1 MNFIDYYFRNTPEDF
16 KFKILGITHIFILV
30 LTYIVVFAIY
40 KKKDYLRDHEKLYDN
55 ILKLVAIVILFGQLT
70 FLYFFFAKTSY
81 GFEEGL
87 PLFTCRIA
95 LYTAFFGIILN
106 SSKLKGVTCYLG
118 IIGGILA
125 VIYPDMYEYAF
136 PHALY
141 VDFFLEHII
150 ILWASCL
157 FIFVEDFSFS
167 KDEFVYAIFF
177 TNIFLAISLVIN
189 YLLDS
194 NYAYL
199 ARPPF
204 AIEFFQKIPYP
215 IFVIIIFATYDLLVL
230 IVHKFCRHFKYKK

>member
-1 MNFIDYYFRNTPEDF
+1 MNFIDYYFRNGPEDF
-16 KFKILGITHIFILV
+16 KFKIFGLTHIFILTFTF
-30 LTYIVVFAIY
+30 LGTYFIY
-40 KKKDYLRDHEKLYDN
+40 KNRNYLKEHANLYKI
-55 ILKLVAIVILFGQLT
+55 ILKIIALLVLFEQVS
-70 FLYFFFAKTSY
+70 FLYFYFFKTNY
-81 GFEEGL
+81 GLEEGL

-106 SSKLKGVTCYLG
+106 SSKLKGVTCYFG

-125 VIYPDMYEYAF
+125 VIYPDMYDYAF

-167 KDEFVYAIFF
+167 KDEFVYALFF

-230 IVHKFCRHFKYKK
+230 IVHKFCRYFKFKK